1 MNQHS
6 ENLQCSAHHGAVC
19 CKVSLSTPMECQHKT
34 LSPCRRNQN
43 TRRRS
48 HRRRASKSSSRQ
60 FLFAL
65 CSIFISTACLLKQSQ
80 AFSSSS
86 SIYQSR
92 ISKAPSR
99 LLSNGPVQQ
108 RHRANT
114 SFYMSAVIE
123 PTSQSS
129 STRLSDFQRRMKGI
143 VKRNGVANGRK
154 VVGTSRSAPERP
166 ANLKEVHTLEEYKDQ
181 LDESSGKIVV
191 VRFFATW
198 CKVRT
203 A

>member
-1 MNQHS
+1 MDQHS
-6 ENLQCSAHHGAVC
+6 ENLPRSAHHRA
-19 CKVSLSTPMECQHKT
+19 VSLSTPMQCEQEAS
-34 LSPCRRNQN
+34 SPCRRNQKK
-43 TRRRS
+43 RRRP
-48 HRRRASKSSSRQ
+48 HRRRRPSKSASRQ

-65 CSIFISTACLLKQSQ
+65 CSIFFISTACLMKQSQ

-92 ISKAPSR
+92 ISKAPSGF
-99 LLSNGPVQQ
+99 LAKGPAQ
-108 RHRANT
+108 RGHRANNA

-129 STRLSDFQRRMKGI
+129 NTRLSDFQRRMKGI

-154 VVGTSRSAPERP
+154 VVGTSSSAPERP
-166 ANLKEVHTLEEYKDQ
+166 KNLKEVHTLEEYKDQ

-203 A
+203 RD